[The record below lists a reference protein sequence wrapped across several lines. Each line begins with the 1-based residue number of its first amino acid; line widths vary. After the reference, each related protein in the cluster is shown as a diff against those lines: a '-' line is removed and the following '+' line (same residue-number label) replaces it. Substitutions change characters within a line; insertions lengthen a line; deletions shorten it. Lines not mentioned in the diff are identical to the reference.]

1 MMVANLYEKISI
13 LDSEVKKI
21 KREAIGFVKIHF
33 LPHKHLSCPLDAV
46 LEPDENGYIART
58 AEIPLYGVGDTPEE
72 AIEML
77 KREVESLYDDLQEGE
92 QFTEDW
98 LGIKRFLTEC
108 IAG

>member
-1 MMVANLYEKISI
+1 M
-13 LDSEVKKI
+13 EVTAAI
-21 KREAIGFVKIHF
+21 KT
-33 LPHKHLSCPLDAV
+33 LDAV

-58 AEIPLYGVGDTPEE
+58 AEIPLYGVGDTPGE

-98 LGIKRFLTEC
+98 LSTKRFLTEC

>member
-1 MMVANLYEKISI
+1 MVANLYEKISI

-21 KREAIGFVKIHF
+21 N
-33 LPHKHLSCPLDAV
+33 SCPLDAV

-92 QFTEDW
+92 QFAEDW